1 MARTKKTAQAPL
13 TLEQIPAIPVEEQP
27 YPLPKGWKWVRLGDV
42 IFTSKEK
49 TKNFSSSSLRYLGL
63 EHLQKDR
70 GITGWASAL
79 GIRSLK
85 NIFHPGQ
92 ILYGKLR
99 PYLNKH
105 DIPNFSG
112 VCSTDILV
120 FSCKNNVINKFI
132 NYFFDLEIFKEYII
146 SKEKGINLPRVSEN
160 IILNFSF
167 PLPPI
172 DEQQRIV
179 ERIESLFSKLDEAR
193 EKVESMVE
201 SFEKRKA
208 ALLHKA
214 FSGELTM
221 VWRAKNNINK
231 YTWSSVRFDNI
242 AHIKSNLVNPIKF
255 KKFPHIAPDNIEK
268 KTGRLLEYHTIED
281 DGVTSQ
287 KHHFYSGQILYSKI
301 RPYLSKAI
309 IVNFEGLCSA
319 DMYPIES
326 TENTKYLWYYILSED
341 FLEQVCSA
349 GSRSVLPK
357 INQKE
362 LSKIIIHRPSLP
374 EQQEIV
380 RILDEL
386 LAREERIKEAAEKTL
401 ERIDLMKK
409 AILAKAFRGELGTNV
424 HSDNNQ

>member
-167 PLPPI
+167 PLPPT
-172 DEQQRIV
+172 RKKHPV
-179 ERIESLFSKLDEAR
+179 SGMPLCAR
-193 EKVESMVE
+193 SHFLSQE
-201 SFEKRKA
+201 A
-208 ALLHKA
+208 AL
-214 FSGELTM
+214 
-221 VWRAKNNINK
+221 
-231 YTWSSVRFDNI
+231 
-242 AHIKSNLVNPIKF
+242 
-255 KKFPHIAPDNIEK
+255 
-268 KTGRLLEYHTIED
+268 
-281 DGVTSQ
+281 
-287 KHHFYSGQILYSKI
+287 
-301 RPYLSKAI
+301 
-309 IVNFEGLCSA
+309 
-319 DMYPIES
+319 
-326 TENTKYLWYYILSED
+326 
-341 FLEQVCSA
+341 
-349 GSRSVLPK
+349 
-357 INQKE
+357 
-362 LSKIIIHRPSLP
+362 SL
-374 EQQEIV
+374 
-380 RILDEL
+380 RI
-386 LAREERIKEAAEKTL
+386 
-401 ERIDLMKK
+401 
-409 AILAKAFRGELGTNV
+409 
-424 HSDNNQ
+424 S